1 MWNFKSLHSFIHELK
16 HKEVAVRSRGE
27 DIFIIKARLDVRNA
41 ATMIVVHV

>member
-16 HKEVAVRSRGE
+16 HKKVAVRSRGE